1 MTTYVNAEM
10 GIAEEN
16 KKCIKVG
23 ALKSSNAKF
32 VTIDKTKIY
41 LIADIIEMAGFAVP
55 ESVRT
60 NAGPIDSTAI
70 LPENCSIIA
79 LGITNVKA
87 GWYNYEDEDD
97 EYYDGDEDEEDED
110 EDEDDEP
117 TIVSSPVNEE
127 VPCEFRRC
135 IKVGALK
142 SSNSVT
148 ITIDKR
154 KIYTVA
160 QVIEAAGFDVPES
173 VRTDAGLIEASAL
186 LPERAKIIALGITK
200 VKAGL

>member
-1 MTTYVNAEM
+1 MSNEIVNAEM
-10 GIAEEN
+10 SIAEEN

-41 LIADIIEMAGFAVP
+41 LIADVIEMAGFAVP

-70 LPENCSIIA
+70 LPENCSTIA

-87 GWYNYEDEDD
+87 GWYDYEDAE
-97 EYYDGDEDEEDED
+97 EYDEDED

>member
-1 MTTYVNAEM
+1 MTEIVNAEM

-41 LIADIIEMAGFAVP
+41 LIADVIEMAGFAVP

-60 NAGPIDSTAI
+60 NAGPIDTTAI
-70 LPENCSIIA
+70 LPENCSTIA

-87 GWYNYEDEDD
+87 GWYDEEDD
-97 EYYDGDEDEEDED
+97 EEYDDEDEEDEDED

>member
-1 MTTYVNAEM
+1 MTEIVNAEM

-41 LIADIIEMAGFAVP
+41 LIADVIEMAGFAVP

-70 LPENCSIIA
+70 LPENCSTIA

-97 EYYDGDEDEEDED
+97 EYDDEDEEDED

-148 ITIDKR
+148 IIIDKR

-173 VRTDAGLIEASAL
+173 VRTDAGPIDTSAL